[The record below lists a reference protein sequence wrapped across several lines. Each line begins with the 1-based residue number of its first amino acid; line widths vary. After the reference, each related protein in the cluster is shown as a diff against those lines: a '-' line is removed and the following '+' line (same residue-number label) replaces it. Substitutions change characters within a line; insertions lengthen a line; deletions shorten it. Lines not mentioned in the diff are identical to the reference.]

1 MWRLLKGWDG
11 LAQLCACNC
20 GRGHLLSLDTEQEQE
35 PAPVPT
41 SRSINRKPELAGSQS
56 RKNRRFVV
64 TPARVERSVSPG
76 SPCRP
81 ARPIPG
87 LPDPAAARLKVKAA
101 GRSSS
106 DPAGAVQPNNPA
118 RVAEESSAAMRLQA
132 GEEEEWQTVEKRQ
145 KTRRRRS
152 VTSGG
157 SEELQRKTSSSSDP
171 NIYFSSDDEGE
182 DEVCPAPIA
191 VPVIQR
197 TPGPPAVCLV
207 ARARAE
213 GFPLRDGGPGPG
225 LPCGSCDGATASLPG
240 LLDRLR
246 AGRPLRL
253 APRDNEMLRRV
264 NEARWLHIHKV
275 VPPPAAHQP
284 EEATLRVSESE
295 TARVSQVPTVP
306 TLRPVQTLSLRPQP
320 YRSSSQVPENSQ
332 KCAGESN
339 NDERDENKP
348 GSAAEEKPEP
358 TLVYV
363 SHAAPT
369 LTPVHNTTH
378 RPQLAASDVLDTA
391 PTAGDPAG
399 ESEDSDDEEE
409 DEKTILMKEKIKKM
423 SADLERMIAE
433 NEELE
438 EKIRSE
444 EKLEEEVP
452 SFTNDSIVNIG
463 SLCLNIS
470 VSLIFLDEK
479 T

>member
-41 SRSINRKPELAGSQS
+41 SKPHNRRPELAGCQS

-64 TPARVERSVSPG
+64 TAARVERSVSPG

-81 ARPIPG
+81 ARHIPG

-101 GRSSS
+101 GSSSS
-106 DPAGAVQPNNPA
+106 DPASAAQSNSPA

-157 SEELQRKTSSSSDP
+157 SEEPQRKTSDSSDP
-171 NIYFSSDDEGE
+171 NIYFSSDEDGE

-213 GFPLRDGGPGPG
+213 GFPLRDGGPGQG
-225 LPCGSCDGATASLPG
+225 LPCGSCDGAVASLPG

-275 VPPPAAHQP
+275 VPPPAAHEP
-284 EEATLRVSESE
+284 GEATLRVSESE
-295 TARVSQVPTVP
+295 TARAQAPTVP

-320 YRSSSQVPENSQ
+320 FRSSSQVPENSQ

-339 NDERDENKP
+339 NDKVEENKP
-348 GSAAEEKPEP
+348 TNPDEEKPEP

-369 LTPVHNTTH
+369 LTPVRNTGPH
-378 RPQLAASDVLDTA
+378 PAGSDVLDTA
-391 PTAGDPAG
+391 PTAGDPAE
-399 ESEDSDDEEE
+399 ESEDSDDEEEE